1 MMRAAM
7 RSDPRDPRYPR
18 LLASAA
24 TELKDVDGQIAAWN
38 AYRQLVPEDRVAATR
53 VIELYTWKLDTAE
66 KKLSYLK
73 GPLDNDKL
81 PLEVRAHLA
90 SLCVPPLLDR
100 SNDEAIAMV
109 EGGLKLYPLPALLQW
124 EYYLVAKQ
132 GTPTDAFAACWDC
145 SSAIRVSRWL
155 STQSRELAAAGMPED
170 SAEWFSMEFSIAQRM
185 GVPNDEQFFVNL
197 GSELFLAGQTQA
209 ARQWTARRWEWTGA
223 TSISG
228 FCC

>member
-1 MMRAAM
+1 MV
-7 RSDPRDPRYPR
+7 RSRHGMHIGSLFPRIASPRHASSSCTPGSWIQPR
-18 LLASAA
+18 RNSA
-24 TELKDVDGQIAAWN
+24 I
-38 AYRQLVPEDRVAATR
+38 
-53 VIELYTWKLDTAE
+53 
-66 KKLSYLK
+66 SK
-73 GPLDNDKL
+73 GCWTTTNCHW
-81 PLEVRAHLA
+81 RSAAHLA
-90 SLCVPPLLDR
+90 SLCVPLLLDR

-132 GTPTDAFAACWDC
+132 GTPTERIRGLLGLLKCNPSQPLVVDA
-145 SSAIRVSRWL
+145 IV
-155 STQSRELAAAGMPED
+155 RELAAAGMPED

-209 ARQWTARRWEWTGA
+209 ARQWTAKALGVDGGNVDLW
-223 TSISG
+223 